1 MKARPFGWSVIA
13 LCALFV
19 GTAAAAPPP
28 HAGGGKG
35 GPPAHAGGGNGKGGG
50 AHGKSDHS
58 KSDRGPSDRGGRDD
72 ARHGEIRFHDDHR
85 IIVRDYRSEEH
96 TSELQSLMRIS
107 YAVFCLKKKKRQS
120 QTIIHRA
127 NSTDKQSERSKA
139 RRVILHRI
147 SLADQDSCK

>member
-50 AHGKSDHS
+50 AHGKSEHS

-85 IIVRDYRSEEH
+85 IILRDYYSNPGHSPPGLAQTRNGRIPTGQAEEGDGGP
-96 TSELQSLMRIS
+96 R
-107 YAVFCLKKKKRQS
+107 
-120 QTIIHRA
+120 
-127 NSTDKQSERSKA
+127 
-139 RRVILHRI
+139 
-147 SLADQDSCK
+147 